1 MADSNAI
8 TFPCLPLFDAESSP
22 RRPPTDTALPAI
34 ILKPAAALP
43 ALLAEDIERAVEF
56 AKQDK
61 AESTR
66 KAYRADFAAFTA
78 WCAGRG
84 VSALPARPETVAG
97 YLASEAEAG
106 RKPSTIGRRC
116 AAIGHGHKLA
126 GMEPPTNSELVKAT
140 LGGIR
145 RAVGAAPNRKTPA
158 VAEVCRDMAKAA
170 PAGKL
175 KGLRDRAL
183 LLLGFGGAFRR
194 SELVAL
200 DVADL
205 DETDEGLRVTIRRS
219 KTDQEGHGVTIAIV
233 RGGACCPVRA
243 VRAWLDVAGI
253 NEGPVFRPVRK
264 GGRVR
269 DRRLTAN
276 SVCDIVK
283 AYADKIGLDAVAFG
297 AHSLR
302 SGFLTSAARRGASIF
317 KMRDVSRH
325 KSMDV
330 LQAYVRDADMFRDHA
345 GAGLL

>member
-1 MADSNAI
+1 
-8 TFPCLPLFDAESSP
+8 
-22 RRPPTDTALPAI
+22 
-34 ILKPAAALP
+34 
-43 ALLAEDIERAVEF
+43 
-56 AKQDK
+56 
-61 AESTR
+61 
-66 KAYRADFAAFTA
+66 
-78 WCAGRG
+78 
-84 VSALPARPETVAG
+84 
-97 YLASEAEAG
+97 
-106 RKPSTIGRRC
+106 
-116 AAIGHGHKLA
+116 
-126 GMEPPTNSELVKAT
+126 LVKAT

-158 VAEVCRDMAKAA
+158 VAEVTRDMAKAA

-183 LLLGFGGAFRR
+183 LLLGFGRAFRR

-205 DETDEGLRVTIRRS
+205 EETDEGLRVTIRRS
-219 KTDQEGHGVTIAIV
+219 KTDQEGVGQTIAIV

-243 VRAWLDVAGI
+243 VRTWLDATGI
-253 NEGPVFRPVRK
+253 AEGPVFRSLRK

-269 DRRLTAN
+269 DRRLTDN
-276 SVCDIVK
+276 SVCEIVK
-283 AYADKIGLDAVAFG
+283 AYAAKVGLDGSTFG